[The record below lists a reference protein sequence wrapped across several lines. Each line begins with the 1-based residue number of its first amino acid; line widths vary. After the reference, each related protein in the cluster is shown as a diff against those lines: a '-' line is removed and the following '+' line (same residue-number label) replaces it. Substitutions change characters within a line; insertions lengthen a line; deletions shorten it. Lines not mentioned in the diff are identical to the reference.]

1 MQSIV
6 ERYANKIRG
15 VISCYDRVVITGTIP
30 GACYARGMTQILFEH
45 NIRIFDYTKYVEPLR
60 DEIRI
65 NADKLA
71 EKNGLK
77 IEFIRKNNFRKEA
90 RIKEVLN
97 ERGHDPGL
105 VHIFSAMEPCNSY
118 KPWHD
123 KSSHKTYLRSTS
135 GKCLHYYF
143 YLIDENLGLCY
154 IRVPTWCPFRLQIYF
169 NGHNL
174 LANQLKKS
182 GIDFKMLENAFVDI
196 NDFDKAQEISDGIN
210 VAQIHKTLDDFALQ
224 FCPVIKKFPYTYHW
238 SIMQA
243 EYATDIVFKRQ
254 KDLQPLYENISRTAI
269 HAVKAENIATF
280 LGRKLHGNYQ
290 DEMGNDFSTRIQGT
304 RIKHSMGKVSI
315 KMYDKFSLVLRI
327 ETTVND
333 VSFFK
338 HYRTVEHRDGTSE
351 KKNVSMKKGIYSL
364 APLREILLRAN
375 IRYLE
380 FISAMDDNSA
390 EVKNLNKISKTV
402 VKDNRPYKG
411 INLFSEEDQDV
422 FEALTNGGFNIRGFQ
437 NKNLCQALENKTSSQ
452 ISRII
457 KKLRIHGII
466 RKIPRSYRY
475 HLSKLGKAV
484 VILGLKLKEMVVI
497 PGLKIKEMV

>member
-1 MQSIV
+1 MQSLV
-6 ERYANKIRG
+6 ERNANKIRG
-15 VISCYDRVVITGTIP
+15 VISCYDRVLITGTIP
-30 GACYARGMTQILFEH
+30 GACYAGGMTQILFEN
-45 NIRIFDYTKYVEPLR
+45 NIRIFDYTMYAEPLR
-60 DEIRI
+60 DEIRT
-65 NADKLA
+65 NAEKLA

-77 IEFIRKNNFRKEA
+77 IEFIRKNNFRKET
-90 RIKEVLN
+90 RIKGILK

-123 KSSHKTYLRSTS
+123 KSSHRTYLKPTG
-135 GKCLHYYF
+135 GKCIHYYF

-174 LANQLKKS
+174 LANQLEKS
-182 GIDFKMLENAFVDI
+182 GIDFKMIENAFVDI
-196 NDFDKAQEISDGIN
+196 DGFDKAQEISNGIS
-210 VAQIHKTLDDFALQ
+210 VKQIHKTLDDFALQ
-224 FCPVIKKFPYTYHW
+224 FCPVIKKFHYTYHW

-254 KDLQPLYENISRTAI
+254 KDLQPLYDNISRTAI

-390 EVKNLNKISKTV
+390 EVKNLNKISKRV

-422 FEALTNGGFNIRGFQ
+422 FEALANGGFNIRGFQ
-437 NKNLCQALENKTSSQ
+437 NKDLCQALENKTSSQ

-457 KKLRIHGII
+457 KKLRVHGII

-475 HLSKLGKAV
+475 HLSNLGKAV

-497 PGLKIKEMV
+497 PGLKIKGMV